1 MVSYNYTSN
10 HQIILFCRYVRPLD
24 GLKSHL
30 RTFLRWL
37 RLWQEDSTKPS
48 WWGEDHSG
56 FINLWWQLR
65 PRGTA
70 LCPSCDGKW
79 NISAIDQ
86 QRNLKIRQ
94 NNFWNLRAFIIKI
107 PHCIDIFPV
116 FQIHS
121 FSTNAMGGKRTPWI
135 IFDAFQAVGPLQLAA
150 AGCLSGDQQ
159 W

>member
-10 HQIILFCRYVRPLD
+10 HHIILFCRYVRPLD
-24 GLKSHL
+24 GLKPDL

-37 RLWQEDSTKPS
+37 RLWQENSAKPS

-56 FINLWWQLR
+56 FINLWWQFW

-70 LCPSCDGKW
+70 SVLGRKMEYLSNWSTKMEFKKALEQSKSIYKYPKLYW
-79 NISAIDQ
+79 
-86 QRNLKIRQ
+86 
-94 NNFWNLRAFIIKI
+94 
-107 PHCIDIFPV
+107 HFPI

-121 FSTNAMGGKRTPWI
+121 FSTTMGAKRTRWI

-150 AGCLSGDQQ
+150 AGCLSGDQIL
-159 W
+159 